1 MRDRPASH
9 PGRRPELDGLRGL
22 AALAVLL
29 FHVRLYTL
37 DRPAATALADGA
49 GFVFSQFRLGLV
61 LFFVLSGYLL
71 YGPWV
76 QAALEGG
83 EAPRLARYVT
93 RRASRV
99 LPAYYLALAGSVVL
113 LWGAAGT
120 PGLRLPESGELWTF
134 GLLLQNYFDGPL
146 MSLDP
151 PMWTL
156 VVEVSFYAA
165 LPFVGWATLRFA
177 PTRLA
182 QATAPLVL
190 VAGGLAYNT
199 WLADLPP
206 DAPLK
211 LTKVLP
217 AMLPYFGVGML
228 AAVLLHGRRVGRGAA
243 IALVGAGSLLVW
255 FNVHWRMGAEHTVPA
270 HVLRDLFAATGFAAL
285 VAAVACPAV
294 ARWVGARPLAALGT
308 ASYGLYL
315 WHVPLILWLRSE
327 GLLPS
332 DVLPALAV
340 VLPLSLAFAAASWL
354 LVERPALALERRASR
369 SRRLRPLLSPTG

>member
-1 MRDRPASH
+1 MRDRRAPE

-37 DRPAATALADGA
+37 DRPAATALTDGA

-71 YGPWV
+71 YGPWAR
-76 QAALEGG
+76 AALDGG
-83 EAPRLARYVT
+83 PAPRLARYVT

-99 LPAYYLALAGSVVL
+99 LPAYYLALAGAVL
-113 LWGAAGT
+113 LLWSAAGT
-120 PGLRLPESGELWTF
+120 PGVRLPENGELWTF
-134 GLLLQNYFDGPL
+134 GLLLQNYFDGSL
-146 MSLDP
+146 MKLDP

-165 LPFVGWATLRFA
+165 LPFVGWATLRLA

-182 QATAPLVL
+182 QAVTPLVL
-190 VAGGLAYNT
+190 IAAGVAYNA

-206 DAPLK
+206 NSPLTLSK
-211 LTKVLP
+211 ILP

-228 AAVLLHGRRVGRGAA
+228 AAVLLHGRRVGRSAA
-243 IALVGAGSLLVW
+243 AALLGAGALLLW
-255 FNVHWRMGAEHTVPA
+255 FNVHWRTGAEHTLPA
-270 HVLRDLFAATGFAAL
+270 HVLRDLFAATGFAAM
-285 VAAVACPAV
+285 VAAVACPAL

-332 DVLPALAV
+332 AILPALAI

-354 LVERPALALERRASR
+354 LVEQPALALERRASR
-369 SRRLRPLLSPTG
+369 SRRLKPLLSPTG

>member
-1 MRDRPASH
+1 MRDRRTSL

-37 DRPAATALADGA
+37 DRPAATALTDGA

-76 QAALEGG
+76 RAALDGG
-83 EAPRLARYVT
+83 PAPRLARHVT

-99 LPAYYLALAGSVVL
+99 LPAYYLALAGAIVL
-113 LWGAAGT
+113 LWGSATT
-120 PGLRLPESGELWTF
+120 PGVRLPEGGELWTF
-134 GLLLQNYFDGPL
+134 GFLLQNYFDGPL
-146 MSLDP
+146 MTLDP

-165 LPFVGWATLRFA
+165 LPFVGWAALRLSPTRFA
-177 PTRLA
+177 
-182 QATAPLVL
+182 QAAAPLVL
-190 VAGGLAYNT
+190 IAAGLVYNA
-199 WLADLPP
+199 WLADL
-206 DAPLK
+206 APGSS
-211 LTKVLP
+211 LTLNKILP

-228 AAVLLHGRRVGRGAA
+228 AAVLGHGRRVGRGAA
-243 IALVGAGSLLVW
+243 AALVVAGALALW
-255 FNVHWRMGAEHTVPA
+255 FDVHWRAGAEHTVTA
-270 HVLRDLFAATGFAAL
+270 HVLRDLVAAAGFAA
-285 VAAVACPAV
+285 VVGAVACPAL

-332 DVLPALAV
+332 GVVPALAI
-340 VLPLSLAFAAASWL
+340 VLPLSLSFAAASWL

-369 SRRLRPLLSPTG
+369 SRRLSPLLSPTG